1 MTQKILIANRGE
13 IACRIIE
20 SCRRLKL
27 HTVAVY
33 SDVDANSRHVAMAD
47 QRVAIG
53 GSHARDSYLN
63 SQAILEAAR
72 GVSATAIHPGY
83 GFLSENAQFAD
94 AVSRAGMIWIGP
106 TAETITNMGD
116 KERARKIAFEAGVP
130 ILPGSD
136 RFVEQNND
144 YLQEAALQVGYPLLV
159 KAAAGGGGIGMREVA
174 RPQDLVAVVEAT
186 QSMAGKAF
194 GDRAVYLERFVPRA
208 RHIEVQIF
216 GFGNGASIHLH
227 DRECSIQRR
236 FQKIVEEAPAPHIS
250 TSVRH
255 KLHGAAVALASAQN
269 YSGAGTVEFIYDCDR
284 DRVYFLE
291 MNTRIQVEH
300 PVTEMVTGIDLVAWQ
315 IKHALGALGQ
325 ISQERIAVTGHAIE
339 CRLYAER
346 PEKKFLPSS
355 GTISRLCWPRADST
369 CRIDTGVR
377 EGDQISPY
385 YDPMIAKIIA
395 LGSDRASAI
404 ERLRSALGELTLD
417 GLGTNA
423 RFLINLVADKRFG
436 AGDVTT
442 GFVDHY
448 FMKRETV
455 SV

>member
-1 MTQKILIANRGE
+1 MMQKILIANRGE

-20 SCRRLKL
+20 SCRRLNL

-33 SDVDANSRHVAMAD
+33 SDVDVNARHVALAD
-47 QRVAIG
+47 QSVAIG
-53 GSHARDSYLN
+53 GAHARDSYLN
-63 SQAILEAAR
+63 SQTILEAAR
-72 GVSATAIHPGY
+72 RVSATAIHPGY

-94 AVSRAGMIWIGP
+94 AVSQAGMIWIGP
-106 TAETITNMGD
+106 SAETIINMGD

-130 ILPGSD
+130 ILPGSE
-136 RFVEQNND
+136 RFVEQSGEC
-144 YLQEAALQVGYPLLV
+144 LREAALQVGYPLLV

-174 RPQDLVAVVEAT
+174 LPQDLLAIVETT

-194 GDRAVYLERFVPRA
+194 GDRAIYLERFVPRA

-216 GFGNGASIHLH
+216 GFGNGAAIHLH

-236 FQKIVEEAPAPHIS
+236 FQKIVEEAPAPNIS

-284 DRVYFLE
+284 DLVYFLE

-300 PVTEMVTGIDLVAWQ
+300 PATEMVTGIDLVAWQ
-315 IKHALGALGQ
+315 ITHALGTLGL
-325 ISQERIAVTGHAIE
+325 ISQESVSVTGHAIE

-346 PEKKFLPSS
+346 PEKNFLPSS
-355 GTISRLCWPRADST
+355 GTINRLCWPRVDST

-395 LGSDRASAI
+395 LGGDRAGAI
-404 ERLRSALGELTLD
+404 ERMGRALDELTID

-423 RFLINLVADKRFG
+423 KFLADLVADGRFG